1 MDTIA
6 WNLIDKYFKD
16 NPYNL
21 VAHHLDSYNDF
32 FSKGIYQIFRENNP
46 IRFIERESE
55 ENSDTQDKKKGK
67 SQPIKFGD
75 KENPKECLIYLGG
88 KNGDKLYFGK
98 PIIYDEEN
106 NKAYPHY
113 MYPNDARLRN
123 MTYGTTIHYD
133 IDVVFNYYNEGQMVE
148 DVKTYEK
155 IYLGRFPI
163 MLHSNLCILKGLATE
178 ARFNMGEC
186 RNDYGGYFIIG
197 GKEKVILCQEK
208 FGDNMLYVRKY
219 KEDEL
224 YSFSCEV
231 HSVSEDSSKPIRYT
245 SAKIVA
251 PDLSYTNNQ
260 IVIDI
265 PNVKKPIPLFILMRA
280 LGVISDKSIIEYCLL
295 DLKANSNMIDLFIP
309 SIHDANTIFT
319 QQIALEFISKFT
331 KRQTVSAVQDILMNY
346 FLPHIG
352 EDNFLNKAYFIGFMV
367 NKLLRVFMGKEAPTD
382 RDNFKFKRIETSG
395 SLIYDLFRE
404 YYLIQKREIFL
415 NIDKTF
421 YYHAGKYRTNFVS
434 LVEDNRSELFKNRIV
449 EDGFKRGFK
458 GNWGNDAN
466 TKRLGLVQDLNRLS
480 WFTHISH
487 LRKISLPLDP
497 TAKVVSPHL
506 LHSTQWGFI
515 DPVDTPDGGN
525 IGLHK
530 HMAITTAITNG
541 FSSFPI
547 IKWIRANTPLKLLT
561 ECSPIALANSTKV
574 FVNGNWIGVLD
585 NPLQTVSTLK
595 LFRRNGI
602 IPVYT
607 SISFSYETNVIYI
620 YTDSGRLTRPIYYRD
635 LIIGEHDTISYG
647 KLSYNHGTIKD
658 IIESRKYTWNQV
670 ISGFEKKNDEQF
682 NVRNNILYDVN
693 DLYPGYDSL
702 EKILELFEK
711 NRAIIDYLDTSEE
724 ESSLIAT
731 VPSDIKLNKYYTHC
745 EIDPS
750 IIFGV
755 MGNSIIYPESNQF
768 PRDCF
773 SCGQSRQAVSVY
785 HSNFQMRMD
794 KMGVTLNY
802 GQTPLIKSRYLE
814 YINRE
819 EQPYGVNAIVAIM
832 CYTGYNVEDAILINE
847 GAVKRGIFNTTYY
860 TTYEAREES
869 SKVSGSSSNTFFT
882 NIESKP
888 NVKGIKDG
896 FDYSKL
902 DKYGLVQENTAI
914 DDRVVLIGEVTSNSE
929 QQGTYIDNSKTTKKG
944 QLGFVD
950 KAFMSEGEQGFRIAK
965 IRIRE
970 ERLPAIGDKM
980 ACALPTQQVLTNEG
994 WIEIQN
1000 IDIARHKVAT
1010 LDVDGNMCYECPVA
1024 KFEYNHN
1031 GEMYYVKNKQVEVVC
1046 TLNHKL
1052 YVKRREFNGIK
1063 KDYEL
1068 IQAQDVIG
1076 KMVRFQKSMENV
1088 YPDVDWMELG
1098 DKQYKMDDWLQLL
1111 GMFIADGSTNSGA
1124 IYISALKDRK
1134 IAFNTNMLTK
1144 LGIKYKYDNINDKF
1158 IILKGSYPEMYEHLD
1173 NLSVG
1178 ALNKYLP
1185 DYVWNLSKRQSII
1198 LLDALLQGDGHTY
1211 NDGFSRYG
1219 TISLQLAN
1227 DISRLAV
1234 HCGWSGITKIA
1245 AEPGDSPHMI
1255 RGSGKNKDKFHFI
1268 ESKNIYYKISIIRK
1282 QNQPFINKK
1291 VNDSNEEK
1299 IIDYEGKVYCIEMP
1313 SSHLYYMRENDFAP
1327 SMLIGNSR
1335 AGQKGTVGLII
1346 PEEDM
1351 PFTADGVRP
1360 DLIINP
1366 HAIPSRMT
1374 IGQLIE
1380 SLLGKAC
1387 CMYGGYGDCT
1397 AFATKGANYDTYGH
1411 MLTKMGYHKS
1421 GNQILY
1427 NGFTG
1432 EQIYS
1437 DVFMGPTYYMRLK
1450 HMVKDKINYRATGK
1464 RNFLTRQT
1472 NQGRAN
1478 DGGLKIGEMERDG
1491 IMAHGLSYFLNES
1504 YMVRGDQ
1511 YYMAICNKTGTI
1523 AIYNADRN
1531 LFLSPFADGP
1541 IVFNKNV
1548 DGQEILDAISKFG
1561 RSFSIVRIP
1570 FALKLLI
1577 QELQVMNIQ
1586 MRIITEDNI
1595 DQLTNLSFQS
1605 RNIDKLLHIDHG
1617 EDGKA
1622 ERDIKEIVANY
1633 KKTTEK
1639 QLFDQTVQ
1647 KSAKNVTNYPDS
1659 NAEPQEFET
1668 SMQLPSPE
1676 YPASSPE
1683 YPPSSSDI
1691 ETPDYYKQTMLEDGT
1706 VFVEPKYKFPDDL
1719 GYYYMNLS
1727 KPEKLDLES
1736 KTFEE
1741 KVEYLRNVKANK
1753 VGGSFNIFPNNPNMN
1768 AAFSMLGGSSQAQ
1781 ILQMNEPE
1789 REIVMEEIMR
1799 KTARQTQ
1806 QQSSEIN
1813 PSTTT
1818 QSGGALNEY
1827 FQVLPVKTQME
1838 ILKDGYKSVSTEFKQ
1853 LAGQVDKPLV
1863 TINRPQSIQQQMSE
1877 QFPLLAVEQKGGNT
1891 ETETDITSSANDTS
1905 SSLNTSSTSDSTN
1918 SDSTNSDSTIRK
1930 ISF

>member
-1 MDTIA
+1 M
-6 WNLIDKYFKD
+6 N
-16 NPYNL
+16 
-21 VAHHLDSYNDF
+21 
-32 FSKGIYQIFRENNP
+32 SK
-46 IRFIERESE
+46 
-55 ENSDTQDKKKGK
+55 K
-67 SQPIKFGD
+67 SIKLMGY
-75 KENPKECLIYLGG
+75 KEQPKECLVYLGG

-106 NKAYPHY
+106 NKPYSHY

-123 MTYGTTIHYD
+123 MTYGITIHYD
-133 IDVVFNYYNEGQMVE
+133 IDVEYILYEDDKRVE
-148 DVKTYEK
+148 IVKTYEK

-163 MLHSNLCILKGLATE
+163 MLHSNLCILKGLTTE
-178 ARFNMGEC
+178 VRFNMGEC

-245 SAKIVA
+245 SAKIIA
-251 PDLSYTNNQ
+251 PSATYSNNQ
-260 IVIDI
+260 IVIDV
-265 PNVKKPIPLFILMRA
+265 PNVKKPVPLFILMRA

-415 NIDKTF
+415 KIDKYF
-421 YYHAGKYRTNFVS
+421 YYHAGKYRTNFIS
-434 LVEDNRSELFKNRIV
+434 LIEDNIIDIFKDRVV

-458 GNWGNDAN
+458 GNWGADAN

-506 LHSTQWGFI
+506 LHSTQWGLI

-530 HMAITTAITNG
+530 HLAITTAITNG
-541 FSSFPI
+541 FSAFPI

-561 ECSPIALANSTKV
+561 ECSPNALAGSTKV
-574 FVNGNWIGVLD
+574 FINGNWIGVLD
-585 NPLQTVSTLK
+585 NPIQTVSMLK
-595 LFRRNGI
+595 LFRRNGV

-607 SISFSYETNVIYI
+607 SISFSYESNIIYI
-620 YTDSGRLTRPIYYRD
+620 YTDNGRLTRPIYYRD
-635 LIIGEHDTISYG
+635 MIIGEKGDITYG
-647 KLSYNHGTIKD
+647 KLSYEHGTIKD
-658 IIESRKYTWNQV
+658 IIESRKYTWSQV
-670 ISGFEKKNDEQF
+670 ISGFEKKNDEYF

-693 DLYPGYDSL
+693 KLYPGYNSL
-702 EKILELFEK
+702 EQILELFEK

-731 VPSDIKLNKYYTHC
+731 VPSDLKLNKYYTHC

-750 IIFGV
+750 VIFGV

-785 HSNFQMRMD
+785 HSNAQMRMD
-794 KMGVTLNY
+794 KMGVLLNY

-814 YINRE
+814 YINHE

-847 GAVKRGIFNTTYY
+847 GSIKRGIFRTTYY

-869 SKVSGSSSNTFFT
+869 SKVSGSSVNTSFA
-882 NIESKP
+882 NIQSKP
-888 NVKGIKDG
+888 NVKGLKEG

-902 DKYGLVQENTAI
+902 DKHGLVQENTPI
-914 DDRVVLIGEVTSNSE
+914 DEKVVLIGEVTSNPE
-929 QQGTYIDNSKTTKKG
+929 QKGYYIDNSKTTKKG

-950 KAFMSEGEQGFRIAK
+950 KAFMSEGEEGFRIAK

-980 ACALPTQQVLTNEG
+980 A
-994 WIEIQN
+994 
-1000 IDIARHKVAT
+1000 
-1010 LDVDGNMCYECPVA
+1010 
-1024 KFEYNHN
+1024 
-1031 GEMYYVKNKQVEVVC
+1031 
-1046 TLNHKL
+1046 
-1052 YVKRREFNGIK
+1052 
-1063 KDYEL
+1063 
-1068 IQAQDVIG
+1068 
-1076 KMVRFQKSMENV
+1076 
-1088 YPDVDWMELG
+1088 
-1098 DKQYKMDDWLQLL
+1098 
-1111 GMFIADGSTNSGA
+1111 
-1124 IYISALKDRK
+1124 
-1134 IAFNTNMLTK
+1134 
-1144 LGIKYKYDNINDKF
+1144 
-1158 IILKGSYPEMYEHLD
+1158 
-1173 NLSVG
+1173 
-1178 ALNKYLP
+1178 
-1185 DYVWNLSKRQSII
+1185 
-1198 LLDALLQGDGHTY
+1198 
-1211 NDGFSRYG
+1211 
-1219 TISLQLAN
+1219 
-1227 DISRLAV
+1227 
-1234 HCGWSGITKIA
+1234 
-1245 AEPGDSPHMI
+1245 
-1255 RGSGKNKDKFHFI
+1255 
-1268 ESKNIYYKISIIRK
+1268 
-1282 QNQPFINKK
+1282 
-1291 VNDSNEEK
+1291 
-1299 IIDYEGKVYCIEMP
+1299 
-1313 SSHLYYMRENDFAP
+1313 
-1327 SMLIGNSR
+1327 SR
-1335 AGQKGTVGLII
+1335 AGQKGTLGLII

-1351 PFTADGVRP
+1351 PFTADGLKP

-1380 SLLGKAC
+1380 SLFGKAC

-1397 AFATKGANYDTYGH
+1397 AFATNGANYNTYGP
-1411 MLTKMGYHKS
+1411 MLNRMGYHRS
-1421 GNQILY
+1421 GNQVLY
-1427 NGFTG
+1427 SGFTG

-1437 DVFMGPTYYMRLK
+1437 EIFIGPTYYMRLK

-1491 IMAHGLSYFLNES
+1491 IMANGLSYFLNES

-1511 YYMAICNKTGTI
+1511 YYMAVCNMTGTI
-1523 AIYNADRN
+1523 AIYNLDKN

-1548 DGQEILDAISKFG
+1548 EGQEILNAISKFG

-1605 RNIDKLLHIDHG
+1605 RNIDKLLNIDHG
-1617 EDGKA
+1617 EDGNV
-1622 ERDIKEIVANY
+1622 ERDIKEIVENY
-1633 KKTTEK
+1633 KTSLYKKMRNIEP
-1639 QLFDQTVQ
+1639 
-1647 KSAKNVTNYPDS
+1647 VTNKPVNKIIDT
-1659 NAEPQEFET
+1659 NVEPQNIEESISSEIVEET
-1668 SMQLPSPE
+1668 TP
-1676 YPASSPE
+1676 SPE
-1683 YPPSSSDI
+1683 YPPSSSI
-1691 ETPDYYKQTMLEDGT
+1691 SQSTPEYYKETILEDGT
-1706 VFVEPKYKFPDDL
+1706 KLVEPKYKFPDDL

-1727 KPEKLDLES
+1727 KEEKLVLENES
-1736 KTFEE
+1736 FEE
-1741 KVEYLRNVKANK
+1741 KVEYLKNIKANK
-1753 VGGSFNIFPNNPNMN
+1753 SKNMNENVVVSETKVGGGIINIFPNNPDLND
-1768 AAFSMLGGSSQAQ
+1768 AFNKLGNDGQSQ
-1781 ILQMNEPE
+1781 ILQMNEDQ
-1789 REIVMEEIMR
+1789 RLLVMKKIMDKSKAQTAGEYNPNQTLNHYFETLPM
-1799 KTARQTQ
+1799 KTK
-1806 QQSSEIN
+1806 
-1813 PSTTT
+1813 
-1818 QSGGALNEY
+1818 LD
-1827 FQVLPVKTQME
+1827 
-1838 ILKDGYKSVSTEFKQ
+1838 ILKGGYKSVSTEFSQ
-1853 LAGQVDKPLV
+1853 LAGKVDKPLI
-1863 TINRPQSIQQQMSE
+1863 TINTPESIQE
-1877 QFPLLAVEQKGGNT
+1877 QLTKEFPLLAVEKSDDSDKMSSLSDHKQTNT
-1891 ETETDITSSANDTS
+1891 TSSDNTSSSDTS
-1905 SSLNTSSTSDSTN
+1905 SSSNVKT
-1918 SDSTNSDSTIRK
+1918 
-1930 ISF
+1930 ISFA